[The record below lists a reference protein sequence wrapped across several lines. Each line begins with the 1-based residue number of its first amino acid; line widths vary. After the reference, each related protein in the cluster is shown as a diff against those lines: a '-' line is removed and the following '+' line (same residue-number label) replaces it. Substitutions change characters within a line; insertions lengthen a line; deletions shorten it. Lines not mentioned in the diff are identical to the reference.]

1 MSEQASV
8 RTPTYRVARSRGM
21 DPATRR
27 LALIATI
34 LGGAFLAVVGAWSL
48 IGHRHHGTDVRIGA
62 NEVPVI
68 EPPPGPMRVKPTNPG
83 GMQLSAAEQDL
94 FGGTGDG
101 GQEKLAPAPETPDPA
116 ALQPPAPPPSAAAP
130 SVTAASAPAPA
141 PAQAA
146 SPMAAPATAT
156 APIPAPVAPPAPAPQ
171 TAPAVAAVPPPATNP
186 TGHFEVQLAAL
197 PTEQAAKDEWALL
210 QRKLPDLKGRSPS
223 ITSADV
229 NGKTWYR
236 LRTGGFADPAAA
248 KAFCDQARGKGLS
261 CDVPRA

>member
-1 MSEQASV
+1 MSEHASV

-27 LALIATI
+27 LALTAAV

-48 IGHRHHGTDVRIGA
+48 VGHRHHGTDVRIGTS
-62 NEVPVI
+62 EVPVI
-68 EPPPGPMRVKPTNPG
+68 EPPPGPMRLRPTNPG

-101 GQEKLAPAPETPDPA
+101 GQEKLAPAPEAPDPA
-116 ALQPPAPPPSAAAP
+116 ALQPPAPPPSA
-130 SVTAASAPAPA
+130 TATPAPAPA
-141 PAQAA
+141 PAQTA
-146 SPMAAPATAT
+146 SPTPAPAAATAT
-156 APIPAPVAPPAPAPQ
+156 ISAPVTPPAPAPQ

-186 TGHFEVQLAAL
+186 TGHVEVQLAAL
-197 PTEQAAKDEWALL
+197 PTEQAAKDEWVRL
-210 QRKLPDLKGRSPS
+210 QRKLPDLKGHSPS

-248 KAFCDQARGKGLS
+248 KTLCDQARGKGLS
-261 CDVPRA
+261 CDVPKV